1 MTIGMLSVMFAALLD
16 VLAPQVCLGCGLAH
30 MGRVCDGCLA
40 GWVGSVASRMPV
52 PVPDGLP
59 RCWSAGDYSGSLR
72 EAILAYKERGQT
84 GLAVPLG
91 DVLAYTALTALAA
104 LGGRA
109 GPSGRLLAGGWGGT
123 FGRDRGVVVVPVPS
137 AGRAVRGR
145 GHDPVGRLGE
155 LAAARMRA
163 VGVGAVLVPGL
174 AQARRVADQAG
185 LSATERADNLRSS
198 LRVTDRLRGAPGAS
212 AVLVDDIVTTGATL
226 AEAARA
232 LRAAGW
238 DVVAAVTL
246 AATRRRSCNA
256 LPSR

>member
-1 MTIGMLSVMFAALLD
+1 MFTALLD

-40 GWVGSVASRMPV
+40 GWVRTVAPRTPV
-52 PVPDGLP
+52 PVPAGLP

-91 DVLAYTALTALAA
+91 EALAYTALTALAA
-104 LGGRA
+104 RGGA
-109 GPSGRLLAGGWGGT
+109 PGAPGGVGGAGGAG
-123 FGRDRGVVVVPVPS
+123 GVVVVPVPS
-137 AGRAVRGR
+137 ARRAVRGR
-145 GHDPVGRLGE
+145 GHDPVRRLGA
-155 LAAARMRA
+155 LAASRMRA
-163 VGVGAVLVPGL
+163 AGVRAVLVPAL

-185 LSATERADNLRSS
+185 LSATERAANLRSS
-198 LRVTDRLRGAPGAS
+198 LRVTGRLRGAPGAS

-232 LRAAGW
+232 LRSAGIE
-238 DVVAAVTL
+238 VVAAVTI
-246 AATRRRSCNA
+246 AATRRRS
-256 LPSR
+256 

>member
-1 MTIGMLSVMFAALLD
+1 MFTALLD

-40 GWVGSVASRMPV
+40 GWVRSVAPRMPV
-52 PVPDGLP
+52 PVPAGLP

-91 DVLAYTALTALAA
+91 EALAYTALTALAVS
-104 LGGRA
+104 GGLR
-109 GPSGRLLAGGWGGT
+109 G
-123 FGRDRGVVVVPVPS
+123 GVVVVPVPS
-137 AGRAVRGR
+137 ARRAVRGR
-145 GHDPVGRLGE
+145 GHDPVRR
-155 LAAARMRA
+155 LAALAASRMRA
-163 VGVGAVLVPGL
+163 AGVLAVLAPAL

-185 LSATERADNLRSS
+185 LSATERAANLRSS
-198 LRVTDRLRGAPGAS
+198 LRVTGRLRGAPGAS

-232 LRAAGW
+232 LRSAGTE
-238 DVVAAVTL
+238 VVAAVTI
-246 AATRRRSCNA
+246 AATRRRS
-256 LPSR
+256 